1 MWCKSVE
8 LYLECTFGY
17 FFLQKFSIINKS
29 TFQIKMVKYKKV
41 IIVIQISHFI
51 GKGAGVSCEKRSPII
66 KFSKTRRRVNKR

>member
-1 MWCKSVE
+1 MWSISVG

-51 GKGAGVSCEKRSPII
+51 GKGAGDSRQKRSPII
-66 KFSKTRRRVNKR
+66 KYSKTQRRVNKR